1 MRVQSAVDGRAL
13 CAVQSGAARA
23 CGCEELHARA
33 VRYSKLRPYQLAEML
48 RTPLEELSLQI
59 SVLNLGRISDFLDKA
74 TQRPIFRLPRPSA
87 PRAPA
92 RARASLSHTRV

>member
-1 MRVQSAVDGRAL
+1 MQARSMGAHFARSNPEQRAL
-13 CAVQSGAARA
+13 ADAKSCT
-23 CGCEELHARA
+23 HRA

-74 TQRPIFRLPRPSA
+74 TQRPIFPLPRPST
-87 PRAPA
+87 PRPPA
-92 RARASLSHTRV
+92 RTRASLSHTRV